1 MFVSDIDG
9 VLCESADLAVQYACH
24 QLDLRPQ
31 DLLDIP
37 NDDYDNGLIDRFPV
51 ELREAANRLIRA
63 AFDENKGDIYRIAPV
78 RTQSHEALHELA
90 GAGLLRGYVTR
101 RPPIPEVIAATRD
114 WILENRF
121 PNLPI
126 EHVPRG
132 ISKAVHMQR
141 LDARIIVEDS
151 PQEAES
157 VLAHGLDVIYM
168 DHPYNRHVEHPH
180 LRINCW
186 SGILPLVRMLRRQA
200 A

>member
-9 VLCESADLAVQYACH
+9 VLCESAHLAVQYACH

-37 NDDYDNGLIDRFPV
+37 NDDYDNGLINRFPESV
-51 ELREAANRLIRA
+51 RDDANRLIRA
-63 AFDENKGDIYRIAPV
+63 AFDQNEGDIYRAAPV

-90 GAGLLRGYVTR
+90 RAGVLRGYVTR
-101 RPPIPEVIAATRD
+101 RPPVPEVIAATRD
-114 WILENRF
+114 WIEENGF
-121 PNLPI
+121 PDLPI

-132 ISKAVHMQR
+132 ISKAVYMRR

-151 PQEAES
+151 PGEAES
-157 VLAHGLDVIYM
+157 VIAHGLDVIYM

-180 LRINCW
+180 LRVNCW
-186 SGILPLVRMLRRQA
+186 SGLLPLVRLLRTPTP
-200 A
+200 